1 MSNILPILALI
12 SAGLY
17 GLTMLGKPSISAP
30 SDSYKGGR
38 RKTRKNRRK

>member
-17 GLTMLGKPSISAP
+17 GLTMFSKP